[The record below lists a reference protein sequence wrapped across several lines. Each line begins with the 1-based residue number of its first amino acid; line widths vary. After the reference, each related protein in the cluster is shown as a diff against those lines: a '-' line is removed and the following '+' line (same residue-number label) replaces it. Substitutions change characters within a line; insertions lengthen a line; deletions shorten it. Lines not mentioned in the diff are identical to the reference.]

1 MGTLVQ
7 TKDLYNQ
14 REHLK
19 SWDAKGVKY
28 PENE

>member
-7 TKDLYNQ
+7 TKDLYDQ

-19 SWDAKGVKY
+19 SWDAKAVKY
-28 PENE
+28 PESE